1 MMVCQSAFAYDYYVN
16 GIYYRKATQ
25 QLPGGGCGETYL
37 IVVNDDDPNTY
48 SGDVVI
54 PETEIINGESL
65 RVRYI
70 GSEAF
75 YGCVNLTSVTL
86 PNTIVNIGFHSFA
99 DCHLLEVIDIPA
111 SIQQINSNAF
121 SNCYELDHIFIHST
135 EPFFLWDDAF
145 AECPFIEVIDLPA
158 GMVQINSFAFSYC
171 PRLDYIFIH
180 DTEPFFLWDD
190 ALANINDHV
199 NIVVPCNCIEA
210 FEAAEEWQ
218 GIQLYD
224 DCGNVGIGEA
234 KAVAFDVYPN
244 PVSGAL
250 TIEAEGL
257 VTISDEMGRVV
268 RSLFVDDKQT
278 IDLQGLS
285 SGLYFVKVGTEVK
298 KVMVK

>member
-1 MMVCQSAFAYDYYVN
+1 MKRTFIFSVLTLALMMVCQSAFAYDYYVN

-121 SNCYELDHIFIHST
+121 SYCYELDYIFIHT
-135 EPFFLWDDAF
+135 NQPFFLWDDAF
-145 AECPFIEVIDLPA
+145 AD
-158 GMVQINSFAFSYC
+158 
-171 PRLDYIFIH
+171 
-180 DTEPFFLWDD
+180 
-190 ALANINDHV
+190 INDHV
-199 NIVVPCNCIEA
+199 HIVVPCNCIEA

-224 DCGNVGIGEA
+224 DCGNVGIGENE
-234 KAVAFDVYPN
+234 AVALNAYPN
-244 PVSGAL
+244 PASETL
-250 TIEAEGL
+250 TIEAEGP
-257 VTISDEMGRVV
+257 VTIVDEMGRIV
-268 RSLFVDDKQT
+268 RNLFVDNKQT
-278 IDLQGLS
+278 MDLQGLS
-285 SGLYFVKVGTEVK
+285 SGFYLVKAGAEVK